1 MSMFLF
7 FYLLSCN
14 FLGDTYEGLS
24 NNMEEQKKA
33 ITQDSEE
40 RNVIKCKEACEH
52 IANKTGK
59 PPEWIK
65 HHFENAGL
73 PAQQQCYQEAILQQI
88 KPDPEMCKQRAILHC
103 EKACLGAKPK
113 QWRKPTKN
121 DSLGKD

>member
-1 MSMFLF
+1 MFLIIF
-7 FYLLSCN
+7 QLSCS
-14 FLGDTYEGLS
+14 FLSEAYEDIS
-24 NNMEEQKKA
+24 NNMEEQKK
-33 ITQDSEE
+33 TMKQDGVE
-40 RNVIKCKEACEH
+40 RNIIKCKEACEL

-59 PPEWIK
+59 QPEWIK
-65 HHFENAGL
+65 HHFETAGL

-88 KPDPEMCKQRAILHC
+88 KPDPEMCKLRAILHC